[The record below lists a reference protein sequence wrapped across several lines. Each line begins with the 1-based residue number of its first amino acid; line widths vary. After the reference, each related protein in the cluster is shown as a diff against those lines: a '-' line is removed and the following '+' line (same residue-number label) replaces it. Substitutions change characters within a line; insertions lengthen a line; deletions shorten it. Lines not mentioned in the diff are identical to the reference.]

1 MAKQKQDNKTIDI
14 ELLEGDKPPSF
25 VVELLTMKD
34 KIKELI
40 KVYSEARDGS
50 VESEFT
56 VLYDFIIEDLEG
68 LLEV

>member
-14 ELLEGDKPPSF
+14 ELLI
-25 VVELLTMKD
+25 MKD